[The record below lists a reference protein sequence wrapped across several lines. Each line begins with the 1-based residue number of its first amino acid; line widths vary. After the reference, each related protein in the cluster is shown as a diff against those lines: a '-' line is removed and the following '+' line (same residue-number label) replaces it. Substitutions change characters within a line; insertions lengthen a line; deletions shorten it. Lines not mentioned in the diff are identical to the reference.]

1 MITMPLII
9 TLLGLVAGADTPTIA
24 ATIGSSSMLFILP
37 SRAFCSQFISF
48 DHLCAKSVCLTF

>member
-24 ATIGSSSMLFILP
+24 ATIGSSSMQFILP
-37 SRAFCSQFISF
+37 SPAFSAHNFSPAITYALS
-48 DHLCAKSVCLTF
+48 LSV